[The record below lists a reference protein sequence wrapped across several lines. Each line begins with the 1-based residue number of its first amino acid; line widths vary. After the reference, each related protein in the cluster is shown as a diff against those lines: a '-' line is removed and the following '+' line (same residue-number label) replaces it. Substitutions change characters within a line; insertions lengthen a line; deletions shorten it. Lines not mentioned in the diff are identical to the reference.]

1 MGNREMFLR
10 KITAA
15 AAPLVV
21 AVALGS
27 GTAAA
32 EPAAAPQIGYETKLV
47 GDKIVTTLTGGTFEI
62 TGNAVDIDDAD
73 GNAVLTLPLS
83 FRHDGL
89 EFPLPHAVRDDGRTL
104 ELTAVKDYARATP
117 VPVTAIASPIENR
130 RAMDQFT
137 SQFAVATSI
146 GGFLGTAIGA
156 GIGLI
161 GFLGGA
167 FGLATVVTGAAI
179 GGLVG
184 TLIVGGPT
192 LIVAGI
198 ELIQTL
204 NAPDGTTKW
213 ADNN

>member
-1 MGNREMFLR
+1 MFLR

-15 AAPLVV
+15 AVPLVV
-21 AVALGS
+21 AVAVGS
-27 GTAAA
+27 GTASA
-32 EPAAAPQIGYETKLV
+32 EPAAAPTIGYETKLV
-47 GDKIVTTLTGGTFEI
+47 GEKIITTLTGGSFEL
-62 TGNAVDIDDAD
+62 TGNSVDINDTH

-89 EFPLPHAVRDDGRTL
+89 EFPLPHAVRDGGQTL
-104 ELTAVKDYARATP
+104 ELTAVKDFARATP
-117 VPVTAIASPIENR
+117 VPITPVASPIENR

-137 SQFAVATSI
+137 SQFAVASSI
-146 GGFLGTAIGA
+146 GGFLGTVIGA

-167 FGLATVVTGAAI
+167 FGLATIVTGAAL
-179 GGLVG
+179 GGLIG
-184 TLIVGGPT
+184 TLVVGGPT

-204 NAPDGTTKW
+204 NAPDGSTKW
-213 ADNN
+213 ADNK